1 MAILLL
7 RFVFVISAVPYE
19 VGEETSTKSAPV
31 GPVAGGI
38 MGCFLM
44 LALGVYCY
52 RHRVHRNSLQYIST
66 LPENPNRHSQFYET
80 DDIDPVEDSG
90 NGKLYTLSISPG
102 HHFT

>member
-1 MAILLL
+1 MP
-7 RFVFVISAVPYE
+7 VD
-19 VGEETSTKSAPV
+19 GDEEASTKSAPV

-66 LPENPNRHSQFYET
+66 LPENQNRHSQFYET
-80 DDIDPVEDSG
+80 EDADQIEENA
-90 NGKLYTLSISPG
+90 NGKK
-102 HHFT
+102 

>member
-1 MAILLL
+1 MLGGL
-7 RFVFVISAVPYE
+7 VFHKSTMCFLFSVPVDASDEVSA
-19 VGEETSTKSAPV
+19 KSAPV

-66 LPENPNRHSQFYET
+66 LPENQNRHSQFYET
-80 DDIDPVEDSG
+80 EEIEPMEDNG
-90 NGKLYTLSISPG
+90 NGKS
-102 HHFT
+102 